1 MSLPGSGIVAEVTQS
16 LEQHPLWTL
25 LAVLLL
31 VVIPLLMKWFC
42 SELKL
47 EHLLQYTLNNRIKFI
62 KGELKDNLMSEEQ
75 RADYQA
81 HYHRLLNQKTYGIKN
96 PQLQAELAGVIR
108 SSSDILDVKYFR
120 PHQYILS
127 LNENKRVFVD
137 GKKVSQR
144 RIEACVLIAM
154 GITLI
159 VLGLAVIQL
168 YAPMGIFIMALG
180 LLLYFATLGHFPANF
195 RVRKHLQAQFDT
207 HYSQQT

>member
-1 MSLPGSGIVAEVTQS
+1 MSLPASGTIAEVTQS
-16 LEQHPLWTL
+16 LEQHPWWTL
-25 LAVLLL
+25 LAVVLL
-31 VVIPLLMKWFC
+31 VVIPLLLKWFC

-47 EHLLQYTLNNRIKFI
+47 EHLLQNTLNNRIKFI

-81 HYHRLLNQKTYGIKN
+81 HYHRLLNQKTYGIKK
-96 PQLQAELAGVIR
+96 PHLQAELAGVIH

-127 LNENKRVFVD
+127 LNEDKQVFVD

-159 VLGLAVIQL
+159 VLGLAVIQV
-168 YAPMGIFIMALG
+168 YSPTGIFIMALG
-180 LLLYFATLGHFPANF
+180 LLLYFATLRHFPANS
-195 RVRKHLQAQFDT
+195 RVRKHLQTQIDT
-207 HYSQQT
+207 HYSQQV